1 MSQREVA
8 VGEGLPGHEMSQ
20 AELERAPAL
29 HGARERAGLL
39 ARWPS
44 DVFRRR
50 LLGGADVVAAL
61 IGLAAAG
68 ASLTALAWSP
78 VLIPLWLL
86 AAKLLGLYDQD
97 HRSIRHLTVD
107 ELSGLAAW
115 ALICT
120 GLVAAEFGIL
130 GEGLSTVDAV
140 TAVLAAFIS
149 VFTLRALVRRACR
162 ALLPPART
170 VLVGEGPLADMML
183 RKLTLFPDMHLDL
196 VGRLPTAVLDSMPES
211 NGAVN
216 DMVSDLDQVLVAAD
230 QTNPA
235 AIEKLATACRAHS
248 VKLSVVSPL
257 RGRSSPALHMT
268 QVGDLA
274 VFEFN
279 TWDVSRSTGLL
290 KRAFDL
296 ACAAGGLVLFAPL
309 FPLIAL
315 AIRLD
320 TPGPVFYRQRRA
332 GRDGEPFRMFK
343 FRSMVN
349 DAEERLGEVVD
360 IQALSEPAF
369 KVKHD
374 PRVTR
379 VGRVLRKFSL
389 DELPQLWNVLR
400 SEMSIVGPRP
410 EQLEIVELYGPEH
423 LFRLDVKPGMT
434 GPMQVYGRGE
444 LTFDERLAVELDYVQ
459 NLSFARDLRI
469 LALTLPR
476 VASGNGAY

>member
-1 MSQREVA
+1 LNQREAA
-8 VGEGLPGHEMSQ
+8 VGEGLPGHEASQ
-20 AELERAPAL
+20 VELERAPVRSAAS
-29 HGARERAGLL
+29 GRAGLL
-39 ARWPS
+39 VRWPS

-50 LLGGADVVAAL
+50 LLGGADVLAAFL
-61 IGLAAAG
+61 GLAAAG
-68 ASLTALAWSP
+68 ASWTALAWSP
-78 VLIPLWLL
+78 LLVPFWLL
-86 AAKLLGLYDQD
+86 AAKLLGLYDRD

-107 ELSGLAAW
+107 ELPGLAAW
-115 ALICT
+115 ALLCT
-120 GLVAAEFGIL
+120 GLAAAEFSLL
-130 GEGLSTVDAV
+130 GEHLSTLGAV
-140 TAVLAAFIS
+140 TGTAIGFAA
-149 VFTLRALVRRACR
+149 VFTLRAVARRACR
-162 ALLPPART
+162 ELLPPART
-170 VLVGEGPLADMML
+170 ILVGDGPLGEMML
-183 RKLTLFPDMHLDL
+183 RKLKLFPDLHLDL
-196 VGRLPTAVLDSMPES
+196 TGRLPTAVLNAMPES

-216 DMVSDLDQVLVAAD
+216 DLVSGLDQVIVAAD
-230 QTNPA
+230 ETDPA
-235 AIEKLATACRAHS
+235 AIEKLATACRAHD

-279 TWDVSRSTGLL
+279 TWAVSRSTVLL

-296 ACAAGGLVLFAPL
+296 AFAAGSLVLLAPL
-309 FPLIAL
+309 LPVIAI

-320 TPGPVFYRQRRA
+320 TPGPIFYSQRRA
-332 GRDGEPFRMFK
+332 GRDGRPFRMFK
-343 FRSMVN
+343 FRSMVH

-360 IQALSEPAF
+360 IQSLSEPAF

-410 EQLEIVELYGPEH
+410 EQLEIVEMYGPEH

-444 LTFDERLAVELDYVQ
+444 LTFEERLAVELDYVQ

-469 LALTLPR
+469 LALTVPR
-476 VASGNGAY
+476 VANGNGAY